1 MIEIVRV
8 LVVTEQHGIHLADR
22 LGLKRRA
29 GQFFQLRMRQLIG
42 PGRIEGRIGED
53 PKAVDFNQR
62 GGTADQR
69 DTKRIH
75 LLLYDAGAAAGRVT
89 R

>member
-8 LVVTEQHGIHLADR
+8 LVVTEQHGIDVADR

-29 GQFFQLRMRQLIG
+29 GQFFEFHMRQLIG
-42 PGRIEGRIGED
+42 TGRIEGRIGED
-53 PKAVDFNQR
+53 PKTLDLNQR
-62 GGTADQR
+62 GGAADQG
-69 DTKRIH
+69 DPKWIH
-75 LLLYDAGAAAGRVT
+75 VDLALLLAGRVT